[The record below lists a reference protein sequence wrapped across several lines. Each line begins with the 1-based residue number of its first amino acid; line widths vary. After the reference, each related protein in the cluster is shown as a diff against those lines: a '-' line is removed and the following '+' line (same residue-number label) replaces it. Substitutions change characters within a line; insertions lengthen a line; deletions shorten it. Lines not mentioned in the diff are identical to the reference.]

1 VDHADRGGLISITI
15 YGAGAIGGLIGAYLA
30 RAGED
35 ARFVDPMAEHV
46 EAMSHAISRK
56 LQGSGGRRDE
66 YPIFTGASIQA

>member
-35 ARFVDPMAEHV
+35 VRFVDRMAEHI
-46 EAMSHAISRK
+46 EAMNSAIARK
-56 LQGSGGRRDE
+56 LQWSGGRRDE